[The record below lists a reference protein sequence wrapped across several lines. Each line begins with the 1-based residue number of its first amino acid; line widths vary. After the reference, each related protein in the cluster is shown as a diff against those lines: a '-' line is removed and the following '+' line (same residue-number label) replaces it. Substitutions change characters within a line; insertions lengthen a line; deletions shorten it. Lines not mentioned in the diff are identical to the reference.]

1 MKVLLI
7 YDITEDKLRGKT
19 ANMCKDYGLFRV
31 QYSAFFG
38 EISRNLHGELIRRLK
53 FLLNESKRSSVIIFP
68 LSQDSLENVIKIDF
82 NYSEDSLVNEV

>member
-7 YDITEDKLRGKT
+7 YDITEDKLRTKT

-38 EISRNLHGELIRRLK
+38 EISKNLHGELVRRLK
-53 FLLNESKRSSVIIFP
+53 HLLKDSGRSVFCKKKVHK
-68 LSQDSLENVIKIDF
+68 NAIK
-82 NYSEDSLVNEV
+82 NAEACQPYLK

>member
-7 YDITEDKLRGKT
+7 YDITEDKLRTKT

-38 EISRNLHGELIRRLK
+38 EISKNLHGELVRRLK
-53 FLLNESKRSSVIIFP
+53 HLLKDSGRSSVIIFP
-68 LSQDSLENVIKIDF
+68 LSQDSLENVVKLDF
-82 NYSEDSLVNEV
+82 NYSEEAI

>member
-1 MKVLLI
+1 MKILLI
-7 YDITEDKLRGKT
+7 YDITEDKLRNKT

-53 FLLNESKRSSVIIFP
+53 LLLKESERSSVIIFP
-68 LSQDSLENVIKIDF
+68 LSQGSLENVIKIDF
-82 NYSEDSLVNEV
+82 NYSEDSLVSEV